1 MRLCVDFPT
10 PSPTT
15 EQGKPAARRGRKVTG
30 LSPRSGRPRQRDR
43 RQHSGHAHVTL
54 FQVSQ
59 PPTLRGD
66 SMEREMPDKSVVV
79 NLNQFERT
87 RRAQVSAETL
97 SVLHGCRD
105 LLIEG
110 ATRVLTRQTEAM
122 ENTLLAMA
130 DRSPLMDTRNS
141 YYSAQG
147 ILNTRANELLSAC
160 KDAYCQTFNDFAH
173 NREKPADAE
182 LLELSLVDDQDYEI
196 TLAVDKATSRL
207 RYNCAEELVALDA
220 RIAHLL
226 GRSDLSE
233 NDSPLGPRV
242 LCEALLDGITRM
254 QLEQDVRIVL
264 LNQFDL
270 VLTTELAHIYQSINR
285 YLIDRGIMPDL
296 KVGSKNRAQNTAAA
310 QSSAASAG
318 PAPAMQGQTGG
329 DMFRLFEQ
337 LAHGGNAGVGAGGYT
352 GGASA
357 GLAGFSLL
365 DSLGQLQSGAMMLP
379 GGGRFELPL
388 LEAAT
393 IHNVLRS
400 LQQSPVMQAA
410 SPLDAVLVDAVAML
424 FDVVFDEAAIPDRL
438 KAQIARLQ
446 IPVLKAAMLDRNFF
460 SQSNHPVRRMLDA
473 IATLAVHL
481 PENEAG
487 NARMEA
493 ISQVVSRVLDCF
505 EQDIAVFDSAATE
518 LEAMGSQLEDTLEEI
533 VDASLQQDI
542 AQLKQSERAELAP
555 VIVHDFI
562 NRALKEQPAADAVR
576 EFLRRDWAQ
585 LLALDYVNEG
595 EEGAHFNSHV
605 ETMRELVWSVQS
617 KADMD
622 ARLMLVRILPGLL
635 KRLREGVAEIGL
647 PQKLCDRFF
656 ATLVI
661 LHANAVRPNAQPVP
675 LPDITPEEIE
685 ALEPSP
691 AADVATMT
699 ASVSEA
705 VPAVPEVEDEFTL
718 RARALNKGDWIEFHY
733 DDGTF
738 RWARLGWASSIK
750 NTYLFSDQDG
760 MNSFSISL
768 HRLADKLRRG
778 EAVLVERKSITESA
792 FGKLMNLFR
801 QKLGHA

>member
-1 MRLCVDFPT
+1 
-10 PSPTT
+10 
-15 EQGKPAARRGRKVTG
+15 
-30 LSPRSGRPRQRDR
+30 
-43 RQHSGHAHVTL
+43 
-54 FQVSQ
+54 
-59 PPTLRGD
+59 
-66 SMEREMPDKSVVV
+66 MEREMPDKSVVV
-79 NLNQFERT
+79 NLNQFERS

-97 SVLHGCRD
+97 AILHGCRD
-105 LLIEG
+105 RLIEG
-110 ATRVLTRQTEAM
+110 ATRVLTRQAEAM

-130 DRSPLMDTRNS
+130 DRSPLLDTRNT
-141 YYSAQG
+141 YYGAQRV
-147 ILNTRANELLSAC
+147 LNKQANELLSAC
-160 KDAYCQTFNDFAH
+160 KDAFCQTFNDFAH
-173 NREKPADAE
+173 NRDKAAGTD
-182 LLELSLVDDQDYEI
+182 LLELSLVDDQDFEI

-220 RIAHLL
+220 RVAHLL

-233 NDSPLGPRV
+233 NDNPLGPRA
-242 LCEALLDGITRM
+242 LCEALLEGITRM
-254 QLEQDVRIVL
+254 QLEQGVRIVL

-270 VLTTELAHIYQSINR
+270 VLTTELANIYQSINR
-285 YLIDRGIMPDL
+285 YLIDHGILSDL
-296 KVGSKNRAQNTAAA
+296 KVGAKSRGQSGAAA
-310 QSSAASAG
+310 SGS
-318 PAPAMQGQTGG
+318 APAQGQAGG

-337 LAHGGNAGVGAGGYT
+337 LAQDSGVAAGMGSGHAGG
-352 GGASA
+352 AIA
-357 GLAGFSLL
+357 GSGFSLL

-379 GGGRFELPL
+379 GGVRFELPL
-388 LEAAT
+388 LEAASVQ
-393 IHNVLRS
+393 NVLRA

-424 FDVVFDEAAIPDRL
+424 FDVVFDEASIPDRL

-446 IPVLKAAMLDRNFF
+446 IPVLKAAMLDRKFF
-460 SQSNHPVRRMLDA
+460 SQANHPVRRMLDA

-481 PENEAG
+481 PDNEAG
-487 NARMEA
+487 SARLEA
-493 ISQVVSRVLDCF
+493 ISQVVSRVLDNF
-505 EQDIAVFDSAATE
+505 EQDIAIFDSAAVE
-518 LEAMGSQLEDTLEEI
+518 LEAMGTLLEDTLEET

-542 AQLKQSERAELAP
+542 DELKKSERTELAP

-562 NRALKEQPAADAVR
+562 NRALKDQSVADAVR

-585 LLALDYVNEG
+585 LLTSDYISEG
-595 EEGAHFNSHV
+595 EQGAHFNSHI

-635 KRLREGVAEIGL
+635 KRLREGVAEIDL
-647 PQKLCDRFF
+647 PQKLSDRFF

-675 LPDITPEEIE
+675 LPDITLEEIE
-685 ALEPSP
+685 EPAP
-691 AADVATMT
+691 APAT
-699 ASVSEA
+699 EA
-705 VPAVPEVEDEFTL
+705 VAAPTPGAEPAVPEVEDDFTL
-718 RARALNKGDWIEFHY
+718 RAHALNKGDWVEFHY

-738 RWARLGWASSIK
+738 RWARLGWISSIK

-760 MNSFSISL
+760 MNSFSIGL

-801 QKLGHA
+801 QKLDHA

>member
-1 MRLCVDFPT
+1 
-10 PSPTT
+10 
-15 EQGKPAARRGRKVTG
+15 
-30 LSPRSGRPRQRDR
+30 
-43 RQHSGHAHVTL
+43 
-54 FQVSQ
+54 
-59 PPTLRGD
+59 
-66 SMEREMPDKSVVV
+66 MEREMPDNSVVV
-79 NLNQFERT
+79 NLNQFERS

-130 DRSPLMDTRNS
+130 DRSPLLETRNT
-141 YYSAQG
+141 YYGAQG
-147 ILNTRANELLSAC
+147 ILNKRANELLSAC
-160 KDAYCQTFNDFAH
+160 KDAFCQTFSDFAH
-173 NREKPADAE
+173 NREKTAGGD
-182 LLELSLVDDQDYEI
+182 LLELSLVDDHDFEI

-226 GRSDLSE
+226 GRTDLAE
-233 NDSPLGPRV
+233 NDNPLGPRA
-242 LCEALLDGITRM
+242 LCDAMLDGITRM

-270 VLTTELAHIYQSINR
+270 VLTTELASIYQAINR
-285 YLIDRGIMPDL
+285 HLIDRGILPDL
-296 KVGSKNRAQNTAAA
+296 KVGAKSRAQSAGAGQHAAA
-310 QSSAASAG
+310 PAGAA
-318 PAPAMQGQTGG
+318 PVMPGQTGG

-337 LAHGGNAGVGAGGYT
+337 LAHGGSPAAGGHAGGAGSAGNAG
-352 GGASA
+352 

-365 DSLGQLQSGAMMLP
+365 DSLSQLQTGTMMLP

-393 IHNVLRS
+393 VSNVLRS

-424 FDVVFDEAAIPDRL
+424 FDVVFDEASIPDRL

-481 PENEAG
+481 PDNETG
-487 NARMEA
+487 NARLDA
-493 ISQVVSRVLDCF
+493 ISQVVSRVLDSF
-505 EQDIAVFDSAATE
+505 EQDIAVFESAAAE
-518 LEAMGSQLEDTLEEI
+518 LETLGSTLEEKLEET
-533 VDASLQQDI
+533 VDVSLQPDI
-542 AQLKQSERAELAP
+542 AQIKQAERAELAP

-562 NRALKEQPAADAVR
+562 NRALKDQPVVDTVR

-585 LLALDYVNEG
+585 LLTLDYINEG
-595 EEGAHFNSHV
+595 EQGAHFNSHV
-605 ETMRELVWSVQS
+605 ETMRELIWSVQP

-635 KRLREGVAEIGL
+635 KRLREGTAEIEL
-647 PQKLCDRFF
+647 SQKLSDRFF

-685 ALEPSP
+685 ELTPAPATPEPV
-691 AADVATMT
+691 AVAT
-699 ASVSEA
+699 AAEA
-705 VPAVPEVEDEFTL
+705 EPVAPEVEDEFTQ
-718 RARALNKGDWIEFHY
+718 RARALNKGDWVEFHY

-738 RWARLGWASSIK
+738 RWARLGWISSIR

-778 EAVLVERKSITESA
+778 EAVLVERKSITDSA

-801 QKLGHA
+801 QKLGYA

>member
-1 MRLCVDFPT
+1 
-10 PSPTT
+10 
-15 EQGKPAARRGRKVTG
+15 
-30 LSPRSGRPRQRDR
+30 
-43 RQHSGHAHVTL
+43 
-54 FQVSQ
+54 
-59 PPTLRGD
+59 
-66 SMEREMPDKSVVV
+66 MEREMPENSVVV
-79 NLNQFERT
+79 NLNQYDRS
-87 RRAQVSAETL
+87 RRAQASAETL
-97 SVLHGCRD
+97 PVLHGCRD

-110 ATRVLTRQTEAM
+110 VTRVLTRQSEAM

-130 DRSPLMDTRNS
+130 DRSPLLETRNS
-141 YYSAQG
+141 YYGAQRV
-147 ILNTRANELLSAC
+147 LNKRTNELLSAC
-160 KDAYCQTFNDFAH
+160 KEAYCLAFNDTAH
-173 NREKPADAE
+173 NREKSGGAE
-182 LLELSLVDDQDYEI
+182 LLELSLVDDQDFEI
-196 TLAVDKATSRL
+196 TLVVDKATSRL

-220 RIAHLL
+220 RIGHLL

-233 NDSPLGPRV
+233 NDSPLGPRA
-242 LCEALLDGITRM
+242 LCEALLDGLTRM
-254 QLEQDVRIVL
+254 QLEQDIRIVL

-270 VLTTELAHIYQSINR
+270 VLTTELALIYQSINR
-285 YLIDRGIMPDL
+285 HLMDQGILPDL
-296 KVGSKNRAQNTAAA
+296 KVGAKSRGQATAHAAA
-310 QSSAASAG
+310 GSSVT
-318 PAPAMQGQTGG
+318 QGRTGDG
-329 DMFRLFEQ
+329 DMFKLFEQ
-337 LAHGGNAGVGAGGYT
+337 LANSSGGAGMGGR
-352 GGASA
+352 GGAS
-357 GLAGFSLL
+357 GGVAGFSLL

-393 IHNVLRS
+393 IQNVLRS
-400 LQQSPVMQAA
+400 LQQSPVMQSA

-424 FDVVFDEAAIPDRL
+424 FDVVFEESAIPDRL

-481 PENEAG
+481 PENAAG
-487 NARMEA
+487 NARLEA
-493 ISQVVSRVLDCF
+493 ISEVVSRVLEGF
-505 EQDIAVFDSAATE
+505 EKDIAVFESAAAE
-518 LEAMGSQLEDTLEEI
+518 LDAMGSLLEGTLDET

-542 AQLKQSERAELAP
+542 ARIKQSERAELAP

-562 NRALKEQPAADAVR
+562 NRSLKDHPVADAMR

-585 LLALDYVNEG
+585 LLTRDYISEG
-595 EEGAHFNSHV
+595 EQGAHFNSHV
-605 ETMRELVWSVQS
+605 ETMRELVWSVQP

-635 KRLREGVAEIGL
+635 KRLREGVAEIDL
-647 PQKLCDRFF
+647 PQKLSDRFF

-685 ALEPSP
+685 ELAPASPVP
-691 AADVATMT
+691 AARATPVA
-699 ASVSEA
+699 
-705 VPAVPEVEDEFTL
+705 PDVEDEFTE
-718 RARALNKGDWIEFHY
+718 RARALSKGDWVEFHY

-738 RWARLGWASSIK
+738 RWARLGWASNIK

-760 MNSFSISL
+760 MNSFSISQQ
-768 HRLADKLRRG
+768 RLADKLRRG

-801 QKLGHA
+801 EKLGRA

>member
-1 MRLCVDFPT
+1 
-10 PSPTT
+10 
-15 EQGKPAARRGRKVTG
+15 
-30 LSPRSGRPRQRDR
+30 
-43 RQHSGHAHVTL
+43 
-54 FQVSQ
+54 
-59 PPTLRGD
+59 
-66 SMEREMPDKSVVV
+66 MEREMPENSVVV
-79 NLNQFERT
+79 NLSQFERT

-97 SVLHGCRD
+97 SALYGCRD

-110 ATRVLTRQTEAM
+110 ATRVLTRQSEAM

-130 DRSPLMDTRNS
+130 DRSPLLDTRNS

-147 ILNTRANELLSAC
+147 ILNTRTNELLSAC

-173 NREKPADAE
+173 NREKSAGPE

-196 TLAVDKATSRL
+196 TLVVDKATSRL

-226 GRSDLSE
+226 GRSDLAE
-233 NDSPLGPRV
+233 NDSPLGPRA

-254 QLEQDVRIVL
+254 QLEQDIQIVL

-270 VLTTELAHIYQSINR
+270 VLTTELANIYQSINR
-285 YLIDRGIMPDL
+285 YLIDRGILPDI
-296 KVGSKNRAQNTAAA
+296 KVGAKSRAHGTAQN
-310 QSSAASAG
+310 SSAAAG

-337 LAHGGNAGVGAGGYT
+337 LAQGSSSATGGGAGGAA
-352 GGASA
+352 AS
-357 GLAGFSLL
+357 LSGFSLL

-393 IHNVLRS
+393 IQNVLRS

-424 FDVVFDEAAIPDRL
+424 FDVVFDDAAIPDHL

-460 SQSNHPVRRMLDA
+460 SQSKHPVRRMLDA

-481 PENEAG
+481 PDNEAG
-487 NARMEA
+487 NARLEA
-493 ISQVVSRVLDCF
+493 ISQVVSRVLECF
-505 EQDIAVFDSAATE
+505 EQDIGVFDSAATE
-518 LEAMGSQLEDTLEEI
+518 LEAMGNLLENTLEEI
-533 VDASLQQDI
+533 VDAGLQQDI
-542 AQLKQSERAELAP
+542 AQIRQSERAELAP

-562 NRALKEQPAADAVR
+562 NRALKDQPVVDALH

-585 LLALDYVNEG
+585 LLTVDYINEG
-595 EEGAHFNSHV
+595 EQGAHFNSHV

-635 KRLREGVAEIGL
+635 KRLREGVAEIDL
-647 PQKLCDRFF
+647 PQKISDRFF

-675 LPDITPEEIE
+675 LPNITPEEIE
-685 ALEPSP
+685 ELAPAP
-691 AADVATMT
+691 AAAEAAPT
-699 ASVSEA
+699 APASEA
-705 VPAVPEVEDEFTL
+705 APVVPEVEDEFTL
-718 RARALNKGDWIEFHY
+718 RARALNKGDWVEFHY

-760 MNSFSISL
+760 MNSFSISQN
-768 HRLADKLRRG
+768 RLADKLRRG

-792 FGKLMNLFR
+792 FGKLMSLFR

>member
-1 MRLCVDFPT
+1 
-10 PSPTT
+10 
-15 EQGKPAARRGRKVTG
+15 
-30 LSPRSGRPRQRDR
+30 
-43 RQHSGHAHVTL
+43 
-54 FQVSQ
+54 
-59 PPTLRGD
+59 
-66 SMEREMPDKSVVV
+66 MEREMPDNSVVV
-79 NLNQFERT
+79 NLNQFERS

-97 SVLHGCRD
+97 SILHGCRD

-130 DRSPLMDTRNS
+130 DRSPLLDTRNS
-141 YYSAQG
+141 YYGAQG
-147 ILNTRANELLSAC
+147 ILNKRANELLSNC
-160 KDAYCQTFNDFAH
+160 KDAFCQTFNDFAH
-173 NREKPADAE
+173 NREKPATGE
-182 LLELSLVDDQDYEI
+182 LSELSLVDDQDFEI

-220 RIAHLL
+220 RIGHLL
-226 GRSDLSE
+226 GRTDLAE
-233 NDSPLGPRV
+233 NDSPLGPRA
-242 LCEALLDGITRM
+242 LCEALLDGITRI
-254 QLEQDVRIVL
+254 QPEQDIRIVL

-270 VLTTELAHIYQSINR
+270 VLTTELAQIYQSINR
-285 YLIDRGIMPDL
+285 YLIDRGVLPDL
-296 KVGSKNRAQNTAAA
+296 KVGAKNRAQSTASSANSTATAAA
-310 QSSAASAG
+310 ALAA
-318 PAPAMQGQTGG
+318 QGQTGG

-337 LAHGGNAGVGAGGYT
+337 MAHGGSAPAAGAGGYA
-352 GGASA
+352 GGAPA

-365 DSLGQLQSGAMMLP
+365 DSLSQLQSGAMMLP

-393 IHNVLRS
+393 LQNVLRS

-410 SPLDAVLVDAVAML
+410 SPLDAVLVDAVATL
-424 FDVVFDEAAIPDRL
+424 FDVVFDEATIPDRL

-473 IATLAVHL
+473 IATLAIHL
-481 PENEAG
+481 PDNEAG
-487 NARMEA
+487 NARLKA
-493 ISQVVSRVLDCF
+493 ISQIVSSVLDNF
-505 EQDIAVFDSAATE
+505 EQDIDVFDSAATE
-518 LEAMGSQLEDTLEEI
+518 LEAMGTLLEDTLEET

-562 NRALKEQPAADAVR
+562 NRALKDHPVVEAVR
-576 EFLRRDWAQ
+576 EFVRRDWAQ
-585 LLALDYVNEG
+585 LLTHDYVNEG
-595 EEGAHFNSHV
+595 EQGAHFNSHV
-605 ETMRELVWSVQS
+605 ETMRELVWSVQP
-617 KADMD
+617 KTDMD

-635 KRLREGVAEIGL
+635 KRLREGVAEIDL
-647 PQKLCDRFF
+647 PEKLSDRFF

-685 ALEPSP
+685 ELAAATEADATAATAP
-691 AADVATMT
+691 AAAAELP
-699 ASVSEA
+699 AS
-705 VPAVPEVEDEFTL
+705 EVDDEFTQ
-718 RARALNKGDWIEFHY
+718 RARALNKGDWVEFHY

-750 NTYLFSDQDG
+750 NTYLFSDQEG

-768 HRLADKLRRG
+768 NRLADKLRRG

-801 QKLGHA
+801 QKLGAA

>member
-1 MRLCVDFPT
+1 
-10 PSPTT
+10 
-15 EQGKPAARRGRKVTG
+15 
-30 LSPRSGRPRQRDR
+30 
-43 RQHSGHAHVTL
+43 
-54 FQVSQ
+54 
-59 PPTLRGD
+59 
-66 SMEREMPDKSVVV
+66 MEREMPENSVVV
-79 NLNQFERT
+79 NLNQVERT

-97 SVLHGCRD
+97 SILHGCRD

-110 ATRVLTRQTEAM
+110 ATRVLTRQSEAM

-130 DRSPLMDTRNS
+130 DRSPLLDTRNS

-173 NREKPADAE
+173 NREKSAGGE
-182 LLELSLVDDQDYEI
+182 LLELSLVDDQDFEI
-196 TLAVDKATSRL
+196 TLVVDKATSRL

-242 LCEALLDGITRM
+242 LCEALLDGISRM
-254 QLEQDVRIVL
+254 QLEQAIRIVL

-285 YLIDRGIMPDL
+285 YLIDRGILPDL
-296 KVGSKNRAQNTAAA
+296 KVGAKSRAQGTATN
-310 QSSAASAG
+310 SAGAAG
-318 PAPAMQGQTGG
+318 PAAAMQGQTGG
-329 DMFRLFEQ
+329 DMFKLFEQ
-337 LAHGGNAGVGAGGYT
+337 LAHSGIAAGGGGT

-393 IHNVLRS
+393 IQNVLRS

-424 FDVVFDEAAIPDRL
+424 FDVVFDDAAIPDHL

-481 PENEAG
+481 PDNEAG
-487 NARMEA
+487 NARLEA
-493 ISQVVSRVLDCF
+493 ISQVVSRVLDSF
-505 EQDIAVFDSAATE
+505 EKDIAIFDTAAAE
-518 LEAMGSQLEDTLEEI
+518 LETMGSVLEDTLEEI

-542 AQLKQSERAELAP
+542 AQIKQSERAEIAP

-562 NRALKEQPAADAVR
+562 NRALKEQPVAEAVR

-585 LLALDYVNEG
+585 LLTLDYVSEG
-595 EEGAHFNSHV
+595 EQGAHFNSHV

-635 KRLREGVAEIGL
+635 KRLREGVAEIEL
-647 PQKLCDRFF
+647 SQKLCDRFF

-685 ALEPSP
+685 ELAPALAAVEAATTAP
-691 AADVATMT
+691 A
-699 ASVSEA
+699 SEA
-705 VPAVPEVEDEFTL
+705 APVVAPEVEDEFTL
-718 RARALNKGDWIEFHY
+718 RARALNKGDWVEFHY

-760 MNSFSISL
+760 MNSFSISQL
-768 HRLADKLRRG
+768 RLADKLRRG